1 MKREPFL
8 LKRPRRNRKS
18 PSIRSLVQETHL
30 HASDLIAPFFITE
43 GKQIRSPITSLPGQ
57 FHLSL
62 DELLV
67 EAHSLL
73 NLGVRALILFPVI
86 APKYKD
92 TLGSYALNS
101 DSYFF
106 EAIHLLKKEFPELTL
121 IADIALDPFTTHGHD
136 GLLSESGEVLNDE
149 TVEVLTQMAILQGQA
164 GIDIVA
170 PSDMMD
176 GRIQSIREGLDEKGL
191 QEVSI
196 LSYTAKYASAFYKP
210 FRAAL
215 KSAPAFG
222 NKKTYQMNPANS
234 REALLE
240 ASLDE
245 VEGADILMVK
255 PASLYLDVIQK
266 IRANTTL
273 PIAAYHVSGEY
284 AMLKAAA
291 QNDWLDFDQTLYET
305 LLGIKRSGADMIIT
319 YGAKELAFILKNS
332 TEPQR
337 KAPTGKPF

>member
-1 MKREPFL
+1 
-8 LKRPRRNRKS
+8 
-18 PSIRSLVQETHL
+18 V
-30 HASDLIAPFFITE
+30 
-43 GKQIRSPITSLPGQ
+43 
-57 FHLSL
+57 
-62 DELLV
+62 
-67 EAHSLL
+67 
-73 NLGVRALILFPVI
+73 
-86 APKYKD
+86 
-92 TLGSYALNS
+92 GSYALNP

-106 EAIHLLKKEFPELTL
+106 KAIQVLKREVPELTL

-136 GLLSESGEVLNDE
+136 GLLSESGGVLNDE

-176 GRIQSIREGLDEKGL
+176 GRIQSIREGLDENGL

-215 KSAPAFG
+215 KSSPTFG
-222 NKKTYQMNPANS
+222 DKKTYQMNPANS
-234 REALLE
+234 REAILE

-245 VEGADILMVK
+245 IEGADILMVK

-266 IRANTTL
+266 IREKTNL
-273 PIAAYHVSGEY
+273 PLAAYHVSGEY

-291 QNDWLDFDQTLYET
+291 QNNWLDFDQSLNET

-319 YGAKELAFILKNS
+319 YGAKELATILKSSLN
-332 TEPQR
+332 PKIR
-337 KAPTGKPF
+337 RPLVHRFYFKRAI

>member
-1 MKREPFL
+1 MNREPFL

-30 HASDLIAPFFITE
+30 HASNLIAPFFITE

-62 DELLV
+62 DELLI
-67 EAHSLL
+67 EARSLL
-73 NLGVRALILFPVI
+73 ALGVQALILFPVI
-86 APKYKD
+86 SPKYKD
-92 TLGSYALNS
+92 PLGSYALNP

-136 GLLSESGEVLNDE
+136 GLLSDSGEVLNDE
-149 TVEVLTQMAILQGQA
+149 TVEVLTKMAILQGQA
-164 GIDIVA
+164 GIDVVA

-176 GRIQSIREGLDEKGL
+176 GRIQAIREGLDEKGL
-191 QEVSI
+191 KAVSI

-215 KSAPAFG
+215 KSTPTSG
-222 NKKTYQMNPANS
+222 DKKTYQMNPANS

-245 VEGADILMVK
+245 AEGADILMVK

-266 IRANTTL
+266 MREQTNL

-291 QNDWLDFDQTLYET
+291 QNGWLDFNQTLYET

-319 YGAKELAFILKNS
+319 YGAKEQALLLKSS
-332 TEPQR
+332 TELQR
-337 KAPTGKPF
+337 KVPTGKPF

>member
-1 MKREPFL
+1 MNREPFL

-62 DELLV
+62 DELLI
-67 EAHSLL
+67 EARLLL
-73 NLGVRALILFPVI
+73 NLGVRGIILFPLI
-86 APKYKD
+86 PQKYKD
-92 TLGSYALNS
+92 AVGSYALNP

-106 EAIHLLKKEFPELTL
+106 KAIQVLKREVPELTL

-136 GLLSESGEVLNDE
+136 GLLSESGGVLNDE

-176 GRIQSIREGLDEKGL
+176 GRIQSIREGLDENGL

-215 KSAPAFG
+215 KSSPTFG
-222 NKKTYQMNPANS
+222 DKK
-234 REALLE
+234 R
-240 ASLDE
+240 
-245 VEGADILMVK
+245 
-255 PASLYLDVIQK
+255 
-266 IRANTTL
+266 IR
-273 PIAAYHVSGEY
+273 
-284 AMLKAAA
+284 
-291 QNDWLDFDQTLYET
+291 
-305 LLGIKRSGADMIIT
+305 
-319 YGAKELAFILKNS
+319 
-332 TEPQR
+332 
-337 KAPTGKPF
+337 